1 MSAQLLPPRR
11 APVPA
16 PDCRKGTERLPERVI
31 HKHHTIT
38 AHKHHTMLLLAICTL
53 SLASAASAA
62 AQHSS
67 PTFYRKQRMLRAIS
81 SGQAIS
87 MRLRGGGGG
96 GAAPSTAALLNRKER
111 ILRAVSSGQAV
122 TEDALLSI
130 EAVATTR
137 SQQAPHA
144 QGHNGASPALLRQA
158 ATSSRRFA
166 ATLAADTRRHASP
179 ARVCHRKRRLLH
191 AVSTGHSITHAL
203 ERGYVHDC

>member
-1 MSAQLLPPRR
+1 
-11 APVPA
+11 
-16 PDCRKGTERLPERVI
+16 
-31 HKHHTIT
+31 
-38 AHKHHTMLLLAICTL
+38 MLLLAICTL

-62 AQHSS
+62 AQHS
-67 PTFYRKQRMLRAIS
+67 PTVYRKQRMLRAIS

-96 GAAPSTAALLNRKER
+96 GAAPSTAALLSRKGR

-130 EAVATTR
+130 EAVATTQ
-137 SQQAPHA
+137 SQRAPYA
-144 QGHNGASPALLRQA
+144 QGHKGASPALLRQA
-158 ATSSRRFA
+158 ATSGRSLSLGL
-166 ATLAADTRRHASP
+166 ATALAADARRPSSP

-203 ERGYVHDC
+203 ERGYVSNC

>member
-1 MSAQLLPPRR
+1 M
-11 APVPA
+11 PA
-16 PDCRKGTERLPERVI
+16 PDCAKGTERPERVI
-31 HKHHTIT
+31 HKHRTIT
-38 AHKHHTMLLLAICTL
+38 ALAMLLLAICTL

-96 GAAPSTAALLNRKER
+96 GAAPSAAALLLNRKER

-130 EAVATTR
+130 EAVATMR

-144 QGHNGASPALLRQA
+144 LGHNGASPALLRQA
-158 ATSSRRFA
+158 ATSSRRIA

-203 ERGYVHDC
+203 ERGYVHNC

>member
-1 MSAQLLPPRR
+1 
-11 APVPA
+11 
-16 PDCRKGTERLPERVI
+16 
-31 HKHHTIT
+31 
-38 AHKHHTMLLLAICTL
+38 MLLLAICTL

-96 GAAPSTAALLNRKER
+96 GAAPSTTALLLNRKER

-203 ERGYVHDC
+203 ERGYVHNC

>member
-1 MSAQLLPPRR
+1 
-11 APVPA
+11 
-16 PDCRKGTERLPERVI
+16 
-31 HKHHTIT
+31 
-38 AHKHHTMLLLAICTL
+38 MLLLAICTL

-62 AQHSS
+62 AQHT

-203 ERGYVHDC
+203 ERGYVHNC